1 MEPDFWEQPGAI
13 WRRSEVQGKGE
24 EREETNLRR
33 FDEVQKQDKV
43 FKALTVK
50 LKVYSEKHEEIERD
64 ERLLRRSYERKSS
77 SRV

>member
-1 MEPDFWEQPGAI
+1 MK
-13 WRRSEVQGKGE
+13 SKNK
-24 EREETNLRR
+24 TKYLT
-33 FDEVQKQDKV
+33 

-77 SRV
+77 SQV